1 MNTQLIYDAIT
12 PIVTAVADAVGADI
26 AWPGW
31 TEKKGRPYY
40 TVNVILGQPQP
51 FGLDRIDQHSGV
63 IMLSCREIPGK
74 GARAGR
80 NAAAAMAGAFPRGRR
95 IMLEDSSV
103 MLINRAPHMPSEL
116 QEGALVAYSITVTF
130 LILK

>member
-40 TVNVILGQPQP
+40 TVNVIPGQPQP
-51 FGLDRIDQHSGV
+51 FGLDRIDQHPGV
-63 IMLSCREIPGK
+63 IMLSYREIPGK
-74 GARAGR
+74 GARVGR

-95 IMLEDSSV
+95 IMLEDGSV

>member
-31 TEKKGRPYY
+31 TEKKGRQYY
-40 TVNVILGQPQP
+40 TVNVIPGQPQP
-51 FGLDRIDQHSGV
+51 FGLDRIDQHPGV
-63 IMLSCREIPGK
+63 IMLSYRETPGK

-95 IMLEDSSV
+95 IVLEDSSI
-103 MLINRAPHMPSEL
+103 MLISRAPHLPPEL
-116 QEGALVAYSITVTF
+116 QEGALVAYPITIAF

>member
-12 PIVTAVADAVGADI
+12 PIVSAVADAVGADI

-31 TEKKGRPYY
+31 AEKKGRPYY
-40 TVNVILGQPQP
+40 TVNVMPGQPQP
-51 FGLDRIDQHSGV
+51 FGLDRIDQYPGV
-63 IMLSCREIPGK
+63 IMMSYREIPGK

-80 NAAAAMAGAFPRGRR
+80 NAASAMADAFPRGRR
-95 IMLEDSSV
+95 IMLEDGSI
-103 MLINRAPHMPSEL
+103 MLVNRAPHLPSEL
-116 QEGALVAYSITVTF
+116 QEGALVAYPITITF

>member
-12 PIVTAVADAVGADI
+12 PIVTSVAESIGADI

-40 TVNVILGQPQP
+40 TVNVMPGQPQP
-51 FGLDRIDQHSGV
+51 FGLDRIDQYPGV
-63 IMLSCREIPGK
+63 IMMSYREIPGK

-80 NAAAAMAGAFPRGRR
+80 NAAAEMANAFPRGRR
-95 IMLEDSSV
+95 IMLGEDSI
-103 MLINRAPHMPSEL
+103 MLINRAPRLPSEL
-116 QEGALVAYSITVTF
+116 QEGALVAYPINITF
-130 LILK
+130 LIIK